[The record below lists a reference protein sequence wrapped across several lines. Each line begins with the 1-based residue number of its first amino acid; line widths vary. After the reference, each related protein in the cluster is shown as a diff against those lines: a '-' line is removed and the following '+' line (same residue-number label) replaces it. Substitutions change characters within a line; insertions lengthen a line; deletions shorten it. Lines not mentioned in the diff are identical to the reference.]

1 MEGTSLPP
9 AFYPD
14 ISIDSHLQ
22 TDFLPFLVWIM
33 ENADFSVACG
43 IGVFSI
49 VTAVV
54 FQKCTTASSEIK
66 ACEEERLKP
75 SFTEWLKPT
84 LTQVWKQHISQ
95 NRNMPWEFLLWKF

>member
-22 TDFLPFLVWIM
+22 TDFLPFLAWIM

-49 VTAVV
+49 LTAVV
-54 FQKCTTASSEIK
+54 FQKCTTASSETK

-75 SFTEWLKPT
+75 SFTGWLKPT